1 MTHANEP
8 DLGPLTWVKGEID
21 AALDRAREALERGDA
36 SDDAA
41 GLQFA
46 QTHVHQVRGALAI
59 VGLDGLTQFTD
70 MLEQL
75 LGEMGREAVPADGAH
90 RALARRALAVIGNY
104 LEELAHGAPDQSLR
118 LADTY
123 LELAAARGQK
133 DATPSDLFHPDL
145 SRRPPARA
153 ASSARTP
160 DDIQTALR
168 GARSR
173 FERGLLEWLRKGS
186 AGAGARVMREA
197 IAEVEAQQA
206 TPAARVLWWASLAF
220 YDALIDGS
228 LAPEPPIKRL
238 CTQIDAQFRRV
249 LSGTPTVPD
258 RLLREL
264 LYQIA
269 HCPAH
274 TGQQRAVRECWQ
286 LDALLPEAG
295 LGVSGTPSA
304 PLLDALRRHLAAA
317 REHWDDFCAGT
328 AVALTR
334 FEDAIGAMEAPAT
347 ALARPRMQ
355 ALVEG
360 LLGFA
365 RWLRRDPLQFADTAA
380 MEVATA
386 LLLLEAGLE
395 RRPPD
400 AGFGA
405 RTEAMLQRLQALQRG
420 EMLHAE
426 DGDAVRAATAPTQE
440 KSLLEQLSREMLV
453 SLGHVEQALDGF
465 FRNPTRREPL
475 LQLHQPLQQII
486 GALSVLGET
495 DALALVR
502 DAAVRIAGLARED
515 STAGQA
521 EFEALAHQLSALG
534 FHIEALPRGGAPLQD
549 LLDARPQPTA
559 LPEPEPAHES
569 EPAMAEAE
577 AIEGADALPILAFDA
592 PALDFAAPAQDEG
605 EAAAPLAPV
614 ATEEEPA
621 LAPVLLPAEFVRPE
635 PTAEEHPDHISEAP
649 LEVFAEA
656 ETVAGATEVAPP
668 EPVAFDAEAT
678 RPEDFMAPPLDLSG
692 LQAGVAPDGA
702 GEVRAQEPLDL
713 DLIEALEYLE
723 APGDESPRRDAALE
737 LPPLPAASAAAAAA
751 PSPATAQADAGI
763 DAELLG
769 IFIEEAVEVL
779 ATVATQLQAL
789 CADAGANEALVTIRR
804 GFHTL
809 KGSGRMVGL
818 AELGETAW
826 AVEQTLNRWL
836 QLDWPVTA
844 ALPEFIALG
853 HEVFAAW
860 VARLQA
866 GATGGV
872 DTRAL
877 LAEAARLREA
887 DTAPTTPAPAAAG
900 TMEPALPEIPTPE
913 PEPLVA
919 PETAEIDLLIESA
932 DFVIDGELG
941 TVTVPEAEQPLL
953 AVDHPPGAGEPDTEH
968 TLAAPTEAFLEEAR
982 ETPAAVTVEPA
993 EGLETAG
1000 IERPDSIQ
1008 LGDVELSRAL
1018 YALYCSEAAQH
1029 LATLDDELRQLG
1041 ATPRTPAMA
1050 ALRAAH
1056 TLAGISGTARLH
1068 APHQLA
1074 RALEHAMERLVD
1086 TAAVVQPAP
1095 LVHFTATVGSLHDML
1110 ADVRAGR
1117 LPAAQP
1123 DLIAALEAVTAAD
1136 RANAMAPTP
1145 ANAPEADLEADLGGD
1160 LEADLVADLPEYIE
1174 RYPEDALETD
1184 FVADIE
1190 DDLEADLEAEPVLAA
1205 ERLHAGDI
1213 RAQFE
1218 TLSEGSPWPPAAP
1231 ARDATAEIAAE
1242 PAPAAVDDIDND
1254 LLPIFLEE
1262 AAETLSELHALL
1274 RSWRNEPEAAD
1285 AARQVARLLHSLKGS
1300 ARMAGAMSLGAH
1312 LHQLESQL
1320 EDGLAGQDTA
1330 ATLADA
1336 LAHGLDR
1343 CEQMIDTLAL
1353 GERSAPG
1360 GPPAAAAGEAA
1371 VPPAAARSDEAE
1383 ALTSPTLRVRAER
1396 VDRFVNQAGEIG
1408 VARSRIDGEL
1418 RTLRRSLLDLTE
1430 NVIRLRN
1437 QLREV
1442 EIQAEVQMQSRIAQ
1456 AGVHAGD
1463 FDPLELDRYT
1473 RLQELTRMMA
1483 ESVNDVTTVQQNLL
1497 HNLDGADLALNSQ
1510 ARMARE
1516 LQQGLMQVRMLPFDS
1531 LASRL
1536 YRVVRQSARELGKRA
1551 TLDLRGGRIEIDRS
1565 VLEQMAAPLEHLLRN
1580 AVAHGIEPPAVRS
1593 AAGKPETG
1601 IIELTVSQEGN
1612 EIAITIADDGAGL
1625 DLERIA
1631 ARARERGLIGA
1642 DEHPDE
1648 RRLTNLIFVSGFST
1662 ATELSAV
1669 SGRGV
1674 GMDVV
1679 KAQTA
1684 AAGGRVDV
1692 SSRRGE
1698 GTRFSI
1704 RLPLTLAVTQAL
1716 LVQGGGR
1723 TWAIPSN
1730 MVVQAMELK
1739 PDALLS
1745 MQTAHGIDWQGEHY
1759 PYRYLPRLLGD
1770 REVRPEEQRYN
1781 WVLLLRAG
1789 AQTLAL
1795 HVDGLRGNQEI
1806 IVKNAGPQ
1814 LTRIVGMSG
1823 ATVLGDGEIV
1833 LILNPVALASRSLAE
1848 AVDSLGL
1855 DASTAD
1861 APPPLHLPTV
1871 MVVDDSLT
1879 VRKITGRLL
1888 EREGYRVLTAKDGV
1902 DALEQLIDT
1911 LPDVV
1916 LSDIEMPRMDGF
1928 DLVRN
1933 IRADARLAHLPVIMI
1948 TSRLAEKHRRYAEE
1962 VGANHYLGKPYQEE
1976 ELLELVAG
1984 YTREPVQSPH

>member
-21 AALDRAREALERGDA
+21 AALERAREALAQGDA
-36 SDDAA
+36 GSDGA

-75 LGEMGREAVPADGAH
+75 LGEMSREVVPADAAR

-104 LEELAHGAPDQSLR
+104 LEELAHGAPDQALR
-118 LADTY
+118 LADAY
-123 LELAAARGQK
+123 MELAAARGQK
-133 DATPSDLFHPDL
+133 DVSPADLFHPDL
-145 SRRPPARA
+145 TRRPPARA
-153 ASSARTP
+153 ASAATP
-160 DDIQTALR
+160 DDVHAALR
-168 GARSR
+168 GARTR
-173 FERGLLEWLRKGS
+173 FERGLLDWLRKGS
-186 AGAGARVMREA
+186 AGEGARTMREA
-197 IAEVEAQQA
+197 IAEVEALQP

-220 YDALIDGS
+220 YDALIEGS
-228 LAPEPPIKRL
+228 LAPEPAVKRL
-238 CTQIDAQFRRV
+238 CTQIDAQFRRL

-269 HCPAH
+269 RCPAH
-274 TGQQRAVRECWQ
+274 TEQQRAVHACWQ

-304 PLLDALRRHLAAA
+304 PLLDTLQRQLGAA
-317 REHWDDFCAGT
+317 RAHWDDFCAGT
-328 AVALTR
+328 AVALAH
-334 FEDAIGAMEAPAT
+334 FEDALAAMEAPAA
-347 ALARPRMQ
+347 ALARPRAQ
-355 ALVEG
+355 ALVAA
-360 LLGFA
+360 LLEFA
-365 RWLRRDPLQFADTAA
+365 RWLRRDPLQFADAAA

-400 AGFGA
+400 AGFAA
-405 RTEAMLQRLQALQRG
+405 RVDAMVERLHALQRG
-420 EMLHAE
+420 ETPSVEA
-426 DGDAVRAATAPTQE
+426 GDAVRAGAAPAAE
-440 KSLLEQLSREMLV
+440 KALLEQLSKEMLV

-465 FRNPTRREPL
+465 FRNPSRREPL
-475 LQLHQPLQQII
+475 LQLHQPLQQIV

-549 LLDARPQPTA
+549 LLGARPTT
-559 LPEPEPAHES
+559 
-569 EPAMAEAE
+569 
-577 AIEGADALPILAFDA
+577 
-592 PALDFAAPAQDEG
+592 
-605 EAAAPLAPV
+605 AAAPELPTPELPAPDLAAPELAAPELAAPELAAPELAAPELV
-614 ATEEEPA
+614 PTEAVVEPA
-621 LAPVLLPAEFVRPE
+621 V
-635 PTAEEHPDHISEAP
+635 AP
-649 LEVFAEA
+649 LAEPLFEPLFEPIGESLSESPPDELPEILVDAEA
-656 ETVAGATEVAPP
+656 FADAAGPQP
-668 EPVAFDAEAT
+668 QPFDSEAT
-678 RPEDFMAPPLDLSG
+678 RPEDFMATANDF
-692 LQAGVAPDGA
+692 AAPEAAPAFDEPSAPGA
-702 GEVRAQEPLDL
+702 GEDL
-713 DLIEALEYLE
+713 ELELIETLEELE
-723 APGDESPRRDAALE
+723 PTAE
-737 LPPLPAASAAAAAA
+737 ASALPRLTATDAAA
-751 PSPATAQADAGI
+751 PAAPPAETAQADAGI
-763 DAELLG
+763 DAELLA
-769 IFIEEAVEVL
+769 IFIEEAVDVL
-779 ATVATQLQAL
+779 ATVATQLQTL
-789 CADAGANEALVTIRR
+789 RADPRANEALVTIRR

-836 QLDWPVTA
+836 QLDWTITA
-844 ALPEFIALG
+844 PLLDFIAMG
-853 HEVFAAW
+853 HEVFSAW

-866 GATGGV
+866 GDPRGV
-872 DTRAL
+872 DDEAL

-887 DTAPTTPAPAAAG
+887 DTAPMAPAPAPATAA
-900 TMEPALPEIPTPE
+900 EAALPEIP
-913 PEPLVA
+913 A
-919 PETAEIDLLIESA
+919 PEAAAETEGESAPEATASELLIESA
-932 DFVIDGELG
+932 DFVIEGELG
-941 TVTVPEAEQPLL
+941 FAAPPEAESPLLATEPAGATGEPGAKASDEAPAGDDATPPPEAPATAAPAYVPEAAE
-953 AVDHPPGAGEPDTEH
+953 
-968 TLAAPTEAFLEEAR
+968 
-982 ETPAAVTVEPA
+982 VEP
-993 EGLETAG
+993 
-1000 IERPDSIQ
+1000 PDSIRI
-1008 LGDVELSRAL
+1008 GDVELSRAL
-1018 YALYCSEAAQH
+1018 YELYCSEARQH
-1029 LATLDDELRQLG
+1029 LDTLADELRQL
-1041 ATPRTPAMA
+1041 AANPRPPAKA

-1056 TLAGISGTARLH
+1056 TLAGISGTARLP
-1068 APHQLA
+1068 APHQLG
-1074 RALEHAMERLVD
+1074 RALEHAMERLAER
-1086 TAAVVQPAP
+1086 AAIAQPGQLERFDQA
-1095 LVHFTATVGSLHDML
+1095 
-1110 ADVRAGR
+1110 VRALEAMLGDVLAAR
-1117 LPAAQP
+1117 LPAPQP
-1123 DLIAALEAVTAAD
+1123 ELIAALEAADDLPCDAPPAA
-1136 RANAMAPTP
+1136 AAA
-1145 ANAPEADLEADLGGD
+1145 AEPEDLLEADFVTD
-1160 LEADLVADLPEYIE
+1160 LETEAAPEFG
-1174 RYPEDALETD
+1174 ASLETK
-1184 FVADIE
+1184 
-1190 DDLEADLEAEPVLAA
+1190 LETGFETAVTSDLEAEFEPLAEGSAWAPAEARRPTEAEAAA
-1205 ERLHAGDI
+1205 E
-1213 RAQFE
+1213 
-1218 TLSEGSPWPPAAP
+1218 SAP
-1231 ARDATAEIAAE
+1231 A
-1242 PAPAAVDDIDND
+1242 VSDDIDHD

-1262 AAETLSELHALL
+1262 AAETLTELHALL
-1274 RSWRNEPEAAD
+1274 RRWRDEPDAAD
-1285 AARQVARLLHSLKGS
+1285 ASRQVARLLHSLKGS

-1320 EDGLAGQDTA
+1320 EDGLSTRQA
-1330 ATLADA
+1330 AAVLADT

-1353 GERSAPG
+1353 GERAA
-1360 GPPAAAAGEAA
+1360 PAAASQPATSAKTGAG
-1371 VPPAAARSDEAE
+1371 AAAAQGDDAE
-1383 ALTSPTLRVRAER
+1383 SLASPTLRVRAER

-1442 EIQAEVQMQSRIAQ
+1442 EIQAEVQMQSRIAH
-1456 AGVHAGD
+1456 AGAHAGD

-1580 AVAHGIEPPAVRS
+1580 AVAHGIEPPAARS

-1631 ARARERGLIGA
+1631 ARARERGLLGA

-1739 PDALLS
+1739 PDALRS
-1745 MQTAHGIDWQGEHY
+1745 MQEAHGIDWQGEHY

-1770 REVRPEEQRYN
+1770 REARPEEQRYN

-1814 LTRIVGMSG
+1814 LTRIVGMTG

-1833 LILNPVALASRSLAE
+1833 LILNPVALASRGLAE
-1848 AVDSLGL
+1848 EVEGLGL
-1855 DASTAD
+1855 DSPAAE

-1888 EREGYRVLTAKDGV
+1888 EREGYRVITAKDGV
-1902 DALEQLIDT
+1902 DALEQLLDT

-1984 YTREPVQSPH
+1984 YTQGPAPSPH

>member
-21 AALDRAREALERGDA
+21 AALERAREALAQGDA
-36 SDDAA
+36 GSDGA

-59 VGLDGLTQFTD
+59 VGLDGRGLP
-70 MLEQL
+70 L
-75 LGEMGREAVPADGAH
+75 PC
-90 RALARRALAVIGNY
+90 
-104 LEELAHGAPDQSLR
+104 
-118 LADTY
+118 
-123 LELAAARGQK
+123 AA
-133 DATPSDLFHPDL
+133 DLFHPDL
-145 SRRPPARA
+145 THRPPARA
-153 ASSARTP
+153 ASAAAA
-160 DDIQTALR
+160 DDVHAALR
-168 GARSR
+168 GARTR
-173 FERGLLEWLRKGS
+173 FERGLLDWLRKGS
-186 AGAGARVMREA
+186 AGEGARTMREA
-197 IAEVEAQQA
+197 IAEVEALQP

-220 YDALIDGS
+220 YDALIEGS
-228 LAPEPPIKRL
+228 LAPEPAVKRL
-238 CTQIDAQFRRV
+238 CTQIDAQFRRL

-269 HCPAH
+269 RCPAH
-274 TGQQRAVRECWQ
+274 TEQQRAVHACWQ

-304 PLLDALRRHLAAA
+304 PLLDTLQRQLGAA
-317 REHWDDFCAGT
+317 RAHWDDFCAGT
-328 AVALTR
+328 AVALAH
-334 FEDAIGAMEAPAT
+334 FEDALAAMEAPAA
-347 ALARPRMQ
+347 ALARPRAQ
-355 ALVEG
+355 ALVAA
-360 LLGFA
+360 LLEFA
-365 RWLRRDPLQFADTAA
+365 RWLRRDPLQFADAAA

-400 AGFGA
+400 AGFAA
-405 RTEAMLQRLQALQRG
+405 RVDAMVERLHALQRG
-420 EMLHAE
+420 ETPSVEA
-426 DGDAVRAATAPTQE
+426 GDAVRAGAAPAAE
-440 KSLLEQLSREMLV
+440 KALLEQLSKEMLV

-465 FRNPTRREPL
+465 FRNPGRREPL
-475 LQLHQPLQQII
+475 LQLHQPLQQIV

-549 LLDARPQPTA
+549 LLGARPP
-559 LPEPEPAHES
+559 P
-569 EPAMAEAE
+569 
-577 AIEGADALPILAFDA
+577 
-592 PALDFAAPAQDEG
+592 
-605 EAAAPLAPV
+605 AAAPELPSPAQPTPPQPAPEQPRGERPTPELPTPELPAPDLAAPELAAPELAAPELAAPELAP
-614 ATEEEPA
+614 TEAVVEP
-621 LAPVLLPAEFVRPE
+621 VV
-635 PTAEEHPDHISEAP
+635 AP
-649 LEVFAEA
+649 LAEPLFEPLFEPIGESLSESPPDELPEILVDAEA
-656 ETVAGATEVAPP
+656 FADAAGPQP
-668 EPVAFDAEAT
+668 QPFDSEAT
-678 RPEDFMAPPLDLSG
+678 RPEDFMATANDF
-692 LQAGVAPDGA
+692 AAPEAAPEAAPAFDEPSAPGA
-702 GEVRAQEPLDL
+702 GEDL
-713 DLIEALEYLE
+713 ELELIETLEELEPAAE
-723 APGDESPRRDAALE
+723 APALPRLTATD
-737 LPPLPAASAAAAAA
+737 AAA
-751 PSPATAQADAGI
+751 PAAPPAETAQADAGI
-763 DAELLG
+763 DAELLA
-769 IFIEEAVEVL
+769 IFIEEAVDVL
-779 ATVATQLQAL
+779 ATVATQLQTL
-789 CADAGANEALVTIRR
+789 RADPGANEALVTIRR

-836 QLDWPVTA
+836 QLDWTISAP
-844 ALPEFIALG
+844 LLDFIAMG
-853 HEVFAAW
+853 HEVFSAW

-866 GATGGV
+866 GGPRGV
-872 DTRAL
+872 DDEAL

-887 DTAPTTPAPAAAG
+887 DTAPMAPAPAPATAA
-900 TMEPALPEIPTPE
+900 EAALPEIPAPE
-913 PEPLVA
+913 PAAEAEDESA
-919 PETAEIDLLIESA
+919 PEATASELLIESA
-932 DFVIDGELG
+932 DFVIEGELG
-941 TVTVPEAEQPLL
+941 FAAHPEAESPLLATEPAGATGEPGAKASDEAPAGDDATPPPEAPATAAPAYVPEAAE
-953 AVDHPPGAGEPDTEH
+953 
-968 TLAAPTEAFLEEAR
+968 
-982 ETPAAVTVEPA
+982 VEP
-993 EGLETAG
+993 
-1000 IERPDSIQ
+1000 PDSIRI
-1008 LGDVELSRAL
+1008 GDVELSRAL
-1018 YALYCSEAAQH
+1018 YELYCSEARQH
-1029 LATLDDELRQLG
+1029 LDTLADELRQL
-1041 ATPRTPAMA
+1041 AANPRPPAKA

-1056 TLAGISGTARLH
+1056 TLAGISGTARLP
-1068 APHQLA
+1068 APHQLG
-1074 RALEHAMERLVD
+1074 RALEHAMERLAER
-1086 TAAVVQPAP
+1086 AAIAQPGQLERFDQAVRG
-1095 LVHFTATVGSLHDML
+1095 LEAML
-1110 ADVRAGR
+1110 GDVFAAR
-1117 LPAAQP
+1117 LPAPQP
-1123 DLIAALEAVTAAD
+1123 ELIAALEAADDLPCDAPPAA
-1136 RANAMAPTP
+1136 AP
-1145 ANAPEADLEADLGGD
+1145 AAEPEDLLEADFVTD
-1160 LEADLVADLPEYIE
+1160 LETEAAPEFG
-1174 RYPEDALETD
+1174 ASLETN
-1184 FVADIE
+1184 
-1190 DDLEADLEAEPVLAA
+1190 LETGFETAVTSDLEAEFEPLAEGSAWAPAEARRPTEAEAAA
-1205 ERLHAGDI
+1205 E
-1213 RAQFE
+1213 
-1218 TLSEGSPWPPAAP
+1218 SAP
-1231 ARDATAEIAAE
+1231 A
-1242 PAPAAVDDIDND
+1242 VSDDIDHD

-1262 AAETLSELHALL
+1262 AAETLTELHALL
-1274 RSWRNEPEAAD
+1274 RRWRDEPDAAD
-1285 AARQVARLLHSLKGS
+1285 ASRQVARLLHSLKGS

-1320 EDGLAGQDTA
+1320 EDGLSTRQA
-1330 ATLADA
+1330 AAVLADT

-1343 CEQMIDTLAL
+1343 CEQMIDILAL
-1353 GERSAPG
+1353 GERAA
-1360 GPPAAAAGEAA
+1360 PAAASQPATSAKTGAG
-1371 VPPAAARSDEAE
+1371 AAAAQGDDAE
-1383 ALTSPTLRVRAER
+1383 SLASPTLRVRAER

-1442 EIQAEVQMQSRIAQ
+1442 EIQAEVQMQSRIAH
-1456 AGVHAGD
+1456 AGAHAGD

-1580 AVAHGIEPPAVRS
+1580 AVAHGIEPPAARS

-1631 ARARERGLIGA
+1631 ARARERGLLGA

-1739 PDALLS
+1739 PDALRS
-1745 MQTAHGIDWQGEHY
+1745 MQEAHGIDWQGEHY

-1770 REVRPEEQRYN
+1770 REARPEEQRYN

-1814 LTRIVGMSG
+1814 LTRIVGMTG

-1833 LILNPVALASRSLAE
+1833 LILNPVALASRGLAE
-1848 AVDSLGL
+1848 EVEGLGL
-1855 DASTAD
+1855 DSPAAE

-1888 EREGYRVLTAKDGV
+1888 EREGYRVITAKDGV
-1902 DALEQLIDT
+1902 DALEQLLDT

-1976 ELLELVAG
+1976 ELLELVVG
-1984 YTREPVQSPH
+1984 YTQGRVQSPH